1 MKVNISYAVEL
12 GDVPIEVGKLL
23 TNVGHQL
30 AVILGE
36 VEEVATSNPTRAI
49 ETIAS
54 IREGLGDLDLRLA
67 DCSNILTGYVDL
79 QNKSS
84 AGILESEEERE
95 DEPPI

>member
-1 MKVNISYAVEL
+1 LKVNISYAVEL